1 MKYVDEDGNP
11 ISGFFDVN
19 QEIDKGKKRKV
30 CMNPEC
36 KEVEVLVKHKCE
48 PTRPLIYLGKK
59 CWNCKQ
65 VKYLEDYN
73 GKMS

>member
-36 KEVEVLVKHKCE
+36 KNNEYIKNC
-48 PTRPLIYLGKK
+48 PTDRPIIFLGKK

-65 VKYLEDYN
+65 VKYLEEYN
-73 GKMS
+73 G